1 MRDVIR
7 LEVLSHLRR
16 MVRRNRT
23 GWPTTRITFRVD
35 GHYARPEAMTRRED
49 NGSDYIFGLPGT
61 KPLTRKIEEAADII
75 RTARASFFWAAAGPA
90 VRTERMDYIA
100 FAKGR
105 AARVCPNNPPH

>member
-1 MRDVIR
+1 LRDVIR

-49 NGSDYIFGLPGT
+49 KWERLHLRPARHQTAHQEDRGGRRYHPHRPRFVFLGT
-61 KPLTRKIEEAADII
+61 Q
-75 RTARASFFWAAAGPA
+75 PA
-90 VRTERMDYIA
+90 LQS
-100 FAKGR
+100 
-105 AARVCPNNPPH
+105 

>member
-1 MRDVIR
+1 LRDVIR

-75 RTARASFFWAAAGPA
+75 RTARASFFWARSRPC
-90 VRTERMDYIA
+90 RQD
-100 FAKGR
+100 R
-105 AARVCPNNPPH
+105 ANGLHCFCQRARSPCLSK